1 MQKGFGSILG
11 LCIMVILLFLGT
23 GLFLISQNEQRM
35 ANDFVAGMQAQNL
48 AEAGVQEGLV
58 FLKKDSDLFYRAKN
72 GLLDNDSILKSQ
84 TENFDEGNYEVYMTS
99 ADEQLLVMSI
109 GHVGKIKAQIVVYL
123 QLKNDEFEIVRYE

>member
-1 MQKGFGSILG
+1 
-11 LCIMVILLFLGT
+11 MVVLLFLGT

-48 AEAGVQEGLV
+48 AEAGVQDGLC
-58 FLKKDSDLFYRAKN
+58 FLKNDSDLLYRAQN
-72 GLLDNDSILKSQ
+72 GLLDNDSILKSAAE
-84 TENFDEGNYEVYMTS
+84 TFDEGNYEVYMTS
-99 ADEQLLVMSI
+99 ADDQLLVMSI

>member
-48 AEAGVQEGLV
+48 AEAGVQEGLG

>member
-1 MQKGFGSILG
+1 
-11 LCIMVILLFLGT
+11 MVILLFLGT

-48 AEAGVQEGLV
+48 AEAGVQEGLG

>member
-11 LCIMVILLFLGT
+11 LCIMVVILFLGT

-48 AEAGVQEGLV
+48 AEAGVQDGLC
-58 FLKKDSDLFYRAKN
+58 FLKNDSDLLYRAQN
-72 GLLDNDSILKSQ
+72 GLLDNDSILKSR
-84 TENFDEGNYEVYMTS
+84 TETFDEGNYEVYMTS
-99 ADEQLLVMSI
+99 ADEQLIVMSI

-123 QLKNDEFEIVRYE
+123 QFKNDEFEIVRYE

>member
-48 AEAGVQEGLV
+48 AEAGVQDGLC
-58 FLKKDSDLFYRAKN
+58 FLKNDSDLLYRAQN
-72 GLLDNDSILKSQ
+72 GLLDNDSILKSAAE
-84 TENFDEGNYEVYMTS
+84 TFDEGNYEVYMTS
-99 ADEQLLVMSI
+99 ADDQLLVMSI

-123 QLKNDEFEIVRYE
+123 QLKNNEFEIVRCE

>member
-11 LCIMVILLFLGT
+11 LCIMVVLLILGT

-48 AEAGVQEGLV
+48 AEAGVQDGLC
-58 FLKKDSDLFYRAKN
+58 FLKNDSDLFYRAQN
-72 GLLDNDSILKSQ
+72 GLLDNDSILKSR
-84 TENFDEGNYEVYMTS
+84 TDAFREGTYEVYMTS
-99 ADEQLLVMSI
+99 ADDQLLVMSI

-123 QLKNDEFEIVRYE
+123 QLKNDEFEIVRCE

>member
-48 AEAGVQEGLV
+48 AEAGVQEGLG

-72 GLLDNDSILKSQ
+72 CLLDNDSILKSQ

>member
-1 MQKGFGSILG
+1 
-11 LCIMVILLFLGT
+11 MVVLLFLGT

-48 AEAGVQEGLV
+48 AEAGVQDGLC
-58 FLKKDSDLFYRAKN
+58 FLKNDSDLLYRAQN

-123 QLKNDEFEIVRYE
+123 QFKNDEFEIVRYE